1 MNPGLN
7 SREGDTGM
15 DSESLVTTKPGI
27 LSNNNRNSVR
37 EEIMLERERTGHAS
51 VASEAHFKKD
61 LGWLGLFAAGYNMT
75 SCWLVIAATM
85 TISLP
90 YGPMATSWG
99 IIIIIPVYLC
109 VSLTLAE
116 LISVYPTTG
125 GQYHWASI
133 LAPPRVRRVMSYM
146 TGFISWFAWITLAA
160 ASCGAIGT
168 TCKSLIY
175 YAEPDYEV
183 QAWHNFLF
191 YEATVVFAFSLNLFG
206 KKLLSAIYSGIF
218 MLSITSFVVFT
229 AVTLA
234 MQKTRQSSEVVWTSS
249 TEGSGWPTG
258 VQVLI
263 ALASPTIAF
272 CPIDGSVHL
281 IEEVKNPRRVVPR
294 AVIAAYVIASGTALL
309 FVLSMLY
316 SVSDYSSVLSTP
328 SGFPPFEIW
337 RQASNTGVVPIVFTA
352 VCICLLPIGT
362 TATLQVTSMMTWS
375 LAGDGAL
382 AFKRHLSRVHPGLN
396 APVWALFLNL
406 FLLFLIGCLY
416 LFSNLAYNSIVGVA
430 AILQQITFCV
440 PAALLLWHRRS
451 PDVLPRGKGM
461 RLPGWVGWVA
471 NIGTIAFTFVSTSMM
486 FFPPA
491 TNPDSSTMKS
501 STRVKKL
508 AAVANKGRSTDY
520 ACVVVGGILVLGT
533 LNWVF
538 YARKNYAGPVAI
550 ILHD

>member
-1 MNPGLN
+1 
-7 SREGDTGM
+7 
-15 DSESLVTTKPGI
+15 
-27 LSNNNRNSVR
+27 
-37 EEIMLERERTGHAS
+37 
-51 VASEAHFKKD
+51 
-61 LGWLGLFAAGYNMT
+61 
-75 SCWLVIAATM
+75 
-85 TISLP
+85 
-90 YGPMATSWG
+90 
-99 IIIIIPVYLC
+99 
-109 VSLTLAE
+109 
-116 LISVYPTTG
+116 
-125 GQYHWASI
+125 
-133 LAPPRVRRVMSYM
+133 
-146 TGFISWFAWITLAA
+146 
-160 ASCGAIGT
+160 
-168 TCKSLIY
+168 
-175 YAEPDYEV
+175 
-183 QAWHNFLF
+183 
-191 YEATVVFAFSLNLFG
+191 
-206 KKLLSAIYSGIF
+206 

-416 LFSNLAYNSIVGVA
+416 LFSNLGESFYKLCMIHFISSANALQPTTLSWESLQSCNKLRSVYPPPSFYGTVA
-430 AILQQITFCV
+430 RLMYCLGERACACQDGSAGLPTLE
-440 PAALLLWHRRS
+440 PLLSLS
-451 PDVLPRGKGM
+451 
-461 RLPGWVGWVA
+461 
-471 NIGTIAFTFVSTSMM
+471 
-486 FFPPA
+486 
-491 TNPDSSTMKS
+491 
-501 STRVKKL
+501 L
-508 AAVANKGRSTDY
+508 AR
-520 ACVVVGGILVLGT
+520 
-533 LNWVF
+533 
-538 YARKNYAGPVAI
+538 P
-550 ILHD
+550 